1 MRTQNSGEGKPV
13 RRYFH
18 SKLNFVCSQ
27 SVSSSPAVTRKVR
40 AGAGRGSKAS
50 LYCDDSQDINHV
62 VEQIQAI
69 QQDISQLAG
78 RPISLTEYNQ

>member
-1 MRTQNSGEGKPV
+1 M
-13 RRYFH
+13 
-18 SKLNFVCSQ
+18 
-27 SVSSSPAVTRKVR
+27 TRKVR